1 MCCHHIELNLEK
13 VNYYQRDKG
22 LQIKRYLPQQISK
35 NYKLSV
41 AVKTRSKS
49 HLVHFCVTL
58 ISNSKS
64 FLMNTYLRILSYSKP
79 YGKFVPIYVIYTILA
94 IVFGLMNFTLLK
106 PLFDVIFEQVDPAGL
121 AQYHIKPDFSMSA
134 SYITHLFNHYFLMI
148 SETYGKMGTLYFVC
162 SIIVV
167 SVFLSNL
174 FTYLSGVVLA
184 KVKALVIKRMRMDIF
199 NQVGRLH
206 IGYFSNERKGDLMSK
221 MTNDVQEVEN
231 TIVQSLRVVF
241 REPATI
247 ILYFA
252 VLFLMSVQLTLF
264 TILIIPISGA
274 LIGSITRKLK
284 KKAVQSQQSLGRIV
298 NILDETLSGMR
309 VIKAFNAERFMS
321 KKFDLETDFYAD
333 VNINMARKNE
343 LASPISQFMGVF
355 VVAGILVYG
364 GSMVL
369 SGESELSA
377 SDFITYIII
386 FTQVL
391 NPAKEISRAVSSIQR
406 GIASAERVFSVVDT
420 ESQIKS
426 PPLAKSLE
434 AFRESIVFDQVS
446 FAYQD
451 QNILTQISFE
461 LQAGKTI
468 ALVGPSGGGKST
480 LADLVP
486 RFYDPQNG
494 KILLDG
500 KDLREFEIHHL
511 RNLMGIVTQESIL
524 FNDTVFNNIAF
535 GIENVTE
542 NQVIDAAKIA
552 NAHSFIVE
560 MEEGYQTSIGE
571 RGSKLSGGQRQRISI
586 ARAVLKNP
594 PILILD
600 EATSALDSESEL
612 LVQEALT
619 KLMSNRTTLVIA
631 HRLSTIQH
639 ADQILVIDRGQI
651 VQRGTHTQL
660 SQIEGLY
667 QKLSNIQSV

>member
-1 MCCHHIELNLEK
+1 MK
-13 VNYYQRDKG
+13 
-22 LQIKRYLPQQISK
+22 
-35 NYKLSV
+35 
-41 AVKTRSKS
+41 
-49 HLVHFCVTL
+49 
-58 ISNSKS
+58 
-64 FLMNTYLRILSYSKP
+64 TYLRILSYAKP
-79 YGKFVPIYVIYTILA
+79 YGKFVPVYVIYAFLA
-94 IVFGLMNFTLLK
+94 IVFGLLNFTLLK

-121 AQYHIKPDFSMSA
+121 VQYQEKPTFSFSIG
-134 SYITHLFNHYFLMI
+134 YFTHLFNHTFLEI
-148 SETYGKMGTLYFVC
+148 SEAYGKMGTLYFVC
-162 SIIVV
+162 GIIVL

-174 FTYLSGVVLA
+174 FAYLSGVVLA
-184 KVKALVIKRMRMDIF
+184 NVRAVVIKRMRMDIF
-199 NQVGRLH
+199 RQVSTLH

-252 VLFLMSVQLTLF
+252 VLFFMSVKLTLF

-274 LIGSITRKLK
+274 IIGGITRKLK

-298 NILDETLSGMR
+298 NILDETLGGMR
-309 VIKAFNAERFMS
+309 VIKAFNAERFMTG
-321 KKFDLETDFYAD
+321 KFDAETDYYAD
-333 VNINMARKNE
+333 VNVNMARKNE

-369 SGESELSA
+369 SGESDLSA

-406 GIASAERVFSVVDT
+406 GIASAERIFEVVDT
-420 ESQIKS
+420 TSQIKS
-426 PPLAKSLE
+426 PVVAKPLKSFE
-434 AFRESIVFDQVS
+434 KSIVFDQVS

-451 QNILTQISFE
+451 QKVLNNINFE
-461 LQAGKTI
+461 LKAGKTI

-486 RFYDPQNG
+486 RFYDPTKG

-500 KDLREFEIHHL
+500 VDIKEFEVHNLRE
-511 RNLMGIVTQESIL
+511 LMGIVTQESIL
-524 FNDTVFNNIAF
+524 FNDTVYNNIAF
-535 GIENVTE
+535 GIEDATEEQVTE
-542 NQVIDAAKIA
+542 AAKIA
-552 NAHSFIVE
+552 NAHNFIIQ
-560 MEEGYQTSIGE
+560 MEGGYQSSIGE

-619 KLMSNRTTLVIA
+619 KLMDNRTTLVIA

-639 ADQILVIDRGQI
+639 ADEILVIERGEI
-651 VQRGTHTQL
+651 VQRGTHAEL
-660 SQIEGLY
+660 NQIEGLY
-667 QKLSNIQSV
+667 QKLSSIQSV

>member
-1 MCCHHIELNLEK
+1 MK
-13 VNYYQRDKG
+13 
-22 LQIKRYLPQQISK
+22 
-35 NYKLSV
+35 
-41 AVKTRSKS
+41 
-49 HLVHFCVTL
+49 
-58 ISNSKS
+58 
-64 FLMNTYLRILSYSKP
+64 TYLRILSYAKP
-79 YGKFVPIYVIYTILA
+79 YGKFVPIYIFYA
-94 IVFGLMNFTLLK
+94 FFSIVFGLLNFTLLK
-106 PLFDVIFEQVDPAGL
+106 PLFDVIFEQVDPESL
-121 AQYHIKPDFSMSA
+121 ATYASKPEFNFSVD
-134 SYITHLFNHYFLMI
+134 YFTHLFNYNFLQVA
-148 SETYGKMGTLYFVC
+148 EEYGKMGTLYYVC
-162 SIIVV
+162 IIIVV

-184 KVKALVIKRMRMDIF
+184 KVRATVIKRMRMDIF
-199 NQVGRLH
+199 EQVSLLH

-252 VLFLMSVQLTLF
+252 VLFFMSVKLTLF

-274 LIGSITRKLK
+274 IIGGITRRLK

-298 NILDETLSGMR
+298 NILDETLGGMR
-309 VIKAFNAERFMS
+309 VIKAFNAEGFMRS
-321 KKFDLETDFYAD
+321 KFDEETDYYAG
-333 VNINMARKNE
+333 VNVNMARKNE
-343 LASPISQFMGVF
+343 LASPISQFLGVF

-364 GSMVL
+364 GSLVL
-369 SGESELSA
+369 SGNSDLGA

-406 GIASAERVFSVVDT
+406 GIASAERIFTVVDT
-420 ESQIKS
+420 PTEISS
-426 PPLAKSLE
+426 PERPIPLSEFKDGVELKN
-434 AFRESIVFDQVS
+434 VS

-451 QNILTQISFE
+451 TLVLKEINFKLNR
-461 LQAGKTI
+461 GKTI

-486 RFYDPQNG
+486 RFYDPTEG
-494 KILLDG
+494 EILLDG
-500 KDLREFEIHHL
+500 KNLKSFDLKEL
-511 RNLMGIVTQESIL
+511 RSLMGIVTQESIL
-524 FNDTVFNNIAF
+524 FNDTVHNNIAF
-535 GIENVTE
+535 GVENATTE
-542 NQVIDAAKIA
+542 QVIEAAKIA
-552 NAHSFIVE
+552 NAHQFISQ
-560 MEEGYQTSIGE
+560 MENGYETSIGE
-571 RGSKLSGGQRQRISI
+571 RGSKLSGGQRQRLSI

-639 ADQILVIDRGQI
+639 ADEILVIEKGKI
-651 VQRGTHTQL
+651 VQRGTHTEL
-660 SQIEGLY
+660 MEKTGLY
-667 QKLSNIQSV
+667 QKLSSIQSV

>member
-1 MCCHHIELNLEK
+1 MK
-13 VNYYQRDKG
+13 
-22 LQIKRYLPQQISK
+22 
-35 NYKLSV
+35 
-41 AVKTRSKS
+41 
-49 HLVHFCVTL
+49 
-58 ISNSKS
+58 
-64 FLMNTYLRILSYSKP
+64 TYLRILSYAKP
-79 YGKFVPIYVIYTILA
+79 YGKFVPVYVIYAFLA
-94 IVFGLMNFTLLK
+94 IVFGLLNFTLLK

-121 AQYHIKPDFSMSA
+121 VQYQEKPEFGFSIG
-134 SYITHLFNHYFLMI
+134 YFTHLFNHTFLEI

-162 SIIVV
+162 GIIVL

-174 FTYLSGVVLA
+174 FAYLSGVVLA
-184 KVKALVIKRMRMDIF
+184 NVRAVVIKRMRMDIF
-199 NQVGRLH
+199 RQVSTLH

-252 VLFLMSVQLTLF
+252 VLFFMSVKLTLF

-274 LIGSITRKLK
+274 IIGGITRKLK

-298 NILDETLSGMR
+298 NILDETLGGMR
-309 VIKAFNAERFMS
+309 VIKAFNAERFMTG
-321 KKFDLETDFYAD
+321 KFDVETDYYAD
-333 VNINMARKNE
+333 VNVNMARKNE

-369 SGESELSA
+369 SGESDLSA

-406 GIASAERVFSVVDT
+406 GIASAERIFEVVDT
-420 ESQIKS
+420 TSQIKS
-426 PPLAKSLE
+426 PAIAKPLKSFE
-434 AFRESIVFDQVS
+434 KSIVFDNVS

-451 QNILTQISFE
+451 QKVLNNINFE
-461 LQAGKTI
+461 LKAGKTI

-486 RFYDPQNG
+486 RFYDPTEG

-500 KDLREFEIHHL
+500 VDIREFEVHNL
-511 RNLMGIVTQESIL
+511 RELMGIVTQESIL
-524 FNDTVFNNIAF
+524 FNDTIFNNIAF
-535 GIENVTE
+535 GIEDATE
-542 NQVIDAAKIA
+542 EQVIEAAKIA
-552 NAHSFIVE
+552 NAHNFIVQ
-560 MEEGYQTSIGE
+560 MEGGYQSSIGE

-619 KLMSNRTTLVIA
+619 KLMNNRTTLVIA

-639 ADQILVIDRGQI
+639 ADEILVIERGEI
-651 VQRGTHTQL
+651 VQRGTHAEL
-660 SQIEGLY
+660 NQIEGLY
-667 QKLSNIQSV
+667 QKLSSIQSV